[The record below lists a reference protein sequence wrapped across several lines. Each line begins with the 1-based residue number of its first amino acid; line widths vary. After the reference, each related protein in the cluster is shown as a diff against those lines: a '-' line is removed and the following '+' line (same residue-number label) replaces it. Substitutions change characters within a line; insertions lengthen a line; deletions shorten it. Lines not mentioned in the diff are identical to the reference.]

1 MAGSGPTNRGPQV
14 PAGAARPALDAVD
27 LDLLAALSADA
38 GSTIKAL
45 ANGLGLAES
54 TCAYRL
60 RALRAAGVILGTRL
74 DVDLK
79 LLGYPLTAVVKVRL
93 GNHSQSDVD
102 QLYAAMA
109 SAPGVTQ
116 VLHLAGAD
124 DFHVQVVMRDSEAL
138 RDFVIQRISSHR
150 IVRQTE
156 TQLVFSVRQ
165 GPGVLGPDP
174 QPTRRRRGRP
184 S

>member
-1 MAGSGPTNRGPQV
+1 MADAGPSSRRPHGHPGAGP
-14 PAGAARPALDAVD
+14 PALDAVD

-74 DVDLK
+74 DLDLK

-93 GNHSQSDVD
+93 GNHSQADVD
-102 QLYAAMA
+102 QLYASMA

-138 RDFVIQRISSHR
+138 RDFVVQRISSHR

-156 TQLVFSVRQ
+156 TQLVFSVRR
-165 GPGVLGPDP
+165 GPGVLGAGPEP
-174 QPTRRRRGRP
+174 RPRRRSRP
-184 S
+184 G

>member
-1 MAGSGPTNRGPQV
+1 MADAGRSDRGHHGG
-14 PAGAARPALDAVD
+14 AGAAPPALDAVD
-27 LDLLAALSADA
+27 LDLLAALAADA
-38 GSTIKAL
+38 GSTIKAV
-45 ANGLGLAES
+45 ARRLGLAES

-74 DVDLK
+74 EVDLK
-79 LLGYPLTAVVKVRL
+79 RLGYPLHAVVKVRL
-93 GNHSQSDVD
+93 GNHSQADVD
-102 QLYAAMA
+102 QLYASMA

-138 RDFVIQRISSHR
+138 RDFVVQRISSHR

-156 TQLVFSVRQ
+156 TLLVFSVRQ
-165 GPGVLGPDP
+165 GPGVLGGGPAL
-174 QPTRRRRGRP
+174 TRNGGRP